1 MKLKTPTRHYMK
13 QAEFAA
19 RQAWLDFGD
28 AVGTALEAIAP
39 AMTEARKW
47 FKNFIKTLRTKA
59 QQIEKSSQLNLFD
72 IEGATP

>member
-1 MKLKTPTRHYMK
+1 MKLKTPTRSYMK

-19 RQAWLDFGD
+19 RQTWLNFGD

-47 FKNFIKTLRTKA
+47 FKNFIKAFKTAAPKPVGP
-59 QQIEKSSQLNLFD
+59 IQLQLY
-72 IEGATP
+72 EGITS

>member
-1 MKLKTPTRHYMK
+1 MKLKTPTRQYMK

-47 FKNFIKTLRTKA
+47 FKNFIKALKTKA
-59 QQIEKSSQLNLFD
+59 QQIESSKQLNLFD

>member
-1 MKLKTPTRHYMK
+1 MKFKKLSRAYMK
-13 QAEFAA
+13 KAEFAA

-39 AMTEARKW
+39 AMTEARIW
-47 FKNFIKTLRTKA
+47 FRNFIKALKTKP
-59 QQIEKSSQLNLFD
+59 QQIESSNQLNLFN

>member
-1 MKLKTPTRHYMK
+1 VKLKTPTRHYMK

-19 RQAWLDFGD
+19 RQAWLDFED

-47 FKNFIKTLRTKA
+47 FKEFIKTFKTKA
-59 QQIEKSSQLNLFD
+59 PQPVGPIQLQLY
-72 IEGATP
+72 EGITS

>member
-1 MKLKTPTRHYMK
+1 MKLKTPTRSYMK
-13 QAEFAA
+13 QTEFAA
-19 RQAWLDFGD
+19 RQAWLNFGD

-47 FKNFIKTLRTKA
+47 FKNFIKALKTKA
-59 QQIEKSSQLNLFD
+59 QQIESSSQLNLFD